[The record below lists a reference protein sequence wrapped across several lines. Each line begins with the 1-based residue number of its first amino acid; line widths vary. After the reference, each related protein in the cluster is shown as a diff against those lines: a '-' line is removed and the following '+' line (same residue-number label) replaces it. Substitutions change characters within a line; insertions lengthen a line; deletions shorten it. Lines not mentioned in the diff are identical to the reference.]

1 MVDEADMCFA
11 SAATVFATRHNF
23 GLNSPDTFG
32 ERKRKEA
39 KGCLDGEGRWPRT
52 IDTLLC
58 GRCFIQLSYPSMMAG
73 QARQIALR
81 KLEVAVLSHGAF
93 QAQRNGFCALLS
105 DVLACYLSFTHASR
119 HEEAALMGGML
130 SARCCV

>member
-1 MVDEADMCFA
+1 
-11 SAATVFATRHNF
+11 
-23 GLNSPDTFG
+23 
-32 ERKRKEA
+32 
-39 KGCLDGEGRWPRT
+39 
-52 IDTLLC
+52 
-58 GRCFIQLSYPSMMAG
+58 MAG

-119 HEEAALMGGML
+119 LQDFIQIGRTGAIRAEYKTAANLPDAVQQSRLYG
-130 SARCCV
+130 CVASGCAPT